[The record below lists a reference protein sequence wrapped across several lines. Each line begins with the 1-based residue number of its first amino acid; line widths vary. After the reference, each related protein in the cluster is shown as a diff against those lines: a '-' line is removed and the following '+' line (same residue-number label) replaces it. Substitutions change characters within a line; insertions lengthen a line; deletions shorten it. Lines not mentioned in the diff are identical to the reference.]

1 MSNTKKI
8 NYQKLT
14 DELDSILE
22 QLQSGDIGVDTAL
35 DAYQRGLKTIEELQI
50 YLKGAENKI
59 TELKAKFS
67 DLAS

>member
-1 MSNTKKI
+1 MANTKKI

-22 QLQSGDIGVDTAL
+22 QLQSGDIGVDAAL
-35 DAYQRGLKTIEELQI
+35 DAYERGLKITEALQI

-67 DLAS
+67 DLTS

>member
-22 QLQSGDIGVDTAL
+22 QLQSGDIGVDAAL
-35 DAYQRGLKTIEELQI
+35 DAYERGLKITEELQI
-50 YLKGAENKI
+50 YLKGTENKI